1 MNPVCDNSEDRRSL
15 GSRHVWLCAG
25 VLASQLMSVS
35 SSTCRFN
42 FPHLILK
49 LISFT
54 ASNSEKCIDFIG
66 PFPSSKGK
74 EYIIIAVD
82 CLNGSRQYRQ
92 GQMIIELITNSLLAT
107 YFFDLVVLGQ
117 SSMMVDLISP
127 TLISELY
134 FVNMEFTN
142 NMQFHAL
149 ISYIYALFF
158 KI

>member
-1 MNPVCDNSEDRRSL
+1 M
-15 GSRHVWLCAG
+15 
-25 VLASQLMSVS
+25 
-35 SSTCRFN
+35 
-42 FPHLILK
+42 
-49 LISFT
+49 
-54 ASNSEKCIDFIG
+54 G

-74 EYIIIAVD
+74 EHIIIAVD
-82 CLNGSRQYRQ
+82 CLNGLRQYRQ
-92 GQMIIELITNSLLAT
+92 GQMIIELITSSLLAT

-117 SSMMVDLISP
+117 SSVMVDLISP

-158 KI
+158 